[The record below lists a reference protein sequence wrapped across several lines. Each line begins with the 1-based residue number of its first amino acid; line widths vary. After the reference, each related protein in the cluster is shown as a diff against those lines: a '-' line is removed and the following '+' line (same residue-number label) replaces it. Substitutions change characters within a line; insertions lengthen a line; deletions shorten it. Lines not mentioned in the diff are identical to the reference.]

1 MTAIPRFRL
10 LCSSTFLHRAL
21 VAFQATSQTLQKRL
35 LCTPLHFLARAS
47 GPCPVESYLQF
58 SAQTSL
64 AYLSQTRFDSVH
76 QVPASHA
83 LTASAPDLPSAS
95 AHLATFDFE
104 ESPHQHPVPCT
115 CLLESHCNDLEHM
128 ARDMHLLSLV
138 LDFYLCLLGYS
149 DLQFLCIPVLA
160 FLVPAYSVQFV
171 HFVPVLDILVLDS
184 LVRENR
190 VLDLLVLD
198 TLALDNHVLDI
209 LVLDNLVLG
218 NLVLDILDMHYLR
231 HMQTLGF
238 PKTLGSC
245 HSFLDPSSYLSPV
258 HTIQNYFV
266 LVAVCAVQK
275 QLSSQPDQ
283 LTSALVLCS

>member
-10 LCSSTFLHRAL
+10 LCLSTFLHRAL

-58 SAQTSL
+58 SARTSL
-64 AYLSQTRFDSVH
+64 AHLSQTRLDSVH

-83 LTASAPDLPSAS
+83 TTASAPDLPSAS
-95 AHLATFDFE
+95 AHPATFDFE

-171 HFVPVLDILVLDS
+171 HFVPVLDLLVLDS
-184 LVRENR
+184 LVHKNR
-190 VLDLLVLD
+190 VLDI
-198 TLALDNHVLDI
+198 LALDNQVLDI

-218 NLVLDILDMHYLR
+218 NLVLDSLDMHYLR

-238 PKTLGSC
+238 LKTLGSY
-245 HSFLDPSSYLSPV
+245 HSFLDPSNYLSQV
-258 HTIQNYFV
+258 HMIQNYSV
-266 LVAVCAVQK
+266 PVAVCAVQR

-283 LTSALVLCS
+283 LSSALVLCS